1 MTRPAPPSR
10 RFWTTDNGRDGVFPA
25 FDPIEVG
32 NLVARLAV
40 NDAEIGAAQALRYR
54 VFYEE
59 MSAHP
64 SAEVEAAKRDF
75 DRFDA
80 ICDHLL
86 VIDTKRTDLPGGVV
100 GTYRLLRSSVAN
112 RTAGSI
118 RRTST
123 KFRGSWA
130 HRVRPELGRS
140 CVEAEYRNRPTMQLL
155 WQSIAQYIFRYDIVV
170 MFGCASMPGTDPQ
183 ALALPL
189 SISITI
195 IWRRRPRPR
204 ALDER
209 YVDMRLCLKTDRS
222 APCACWNCRP

>member
-1 MTRPAPPSR
+1 M
-10 RFWTTDNGRDGVFPA
+10 DGTEFSTA

-86 VIDTKRTDLPGGVV
+86 VIDTKRTDLSGGVV
-100 GTYRLLRSSVAN
+100 GTYRLLRSSIAN
-112 RTAGSI
+112 LNGGFY
-118 RRTST
+118 TS
-123 KFRGSWA
+123 
-130 HRVRPELGRS
+130 
-140 CVEAEYRNRPTMQLL
+140 
-155 WQSIAQYIFRYDIVV
+155 
-170 MFGCASMPGTDPQ
+170 
-183 ALALPL
+183 
-189 SISITI
+189 
-195 IWRRRPRPR
+195 
-204 ALDER
+204 DESNF
-209 YVDMRLCLKTDRS
+209 TDRG
-222 APCACWNCRP
+222 CRVNLWSSSVPAWGGIRNDDTAFVAKPR

>member
-1 MTRPAPPSR
+1 M
-10 RFWTTDNGRDGVFPA
+10 DGTEFSAA

-100 GTYRLLRSSVAN
+100 GTYRLLREQ
-112 RTAGSI
+112 
-118 RRTST
+118 RREPE
-123 KFRGSWA
+123 RRVLHVG
-130 HRVRPELGRS
+130 RVRNLADRGHIGR
-140 CVEAEYRNRPTMQLL
+140 
-155 WQSIAQYIFRYDIVV
+155 D
-170 MFGCASMPGTDPQ
+170 
-183 ALALPL
+183 
-189 SISITI
+189 
-195 IWRRRPRPR
+195 PR
-204 ALDER
+204 ARAFLR
-209 YVDMRLCLKTDRS
+209 
-222 APCACWNCRP
+222 